1 MKKLAIITALVATT
15 ITHSANASENSKKQ
29 QQTGVVSGAFIGA
42 AAGGPI
48 GFILGAAFG
57 GLLGDNVA
65 QHEENKQ
72 LSSKL
77 SNAEFEQVTLKQ
89 EITALQSQVSS
100 NTTDASFNGS
110 ELLQMDVLFHTAA
123 ADLDDLDRERI
134 EQLADFLKK
143 YPDLSIKL
151 DGFADPR
158 GDEEKNKAL
167 SMQRIESVKA
177 TLTENGVNPER
188 IIATAHG
195 EQANTAPEG
204 DLDAYALER
213 RVSIRFMP
221 GDTVTE
227 LAEK

>member
-1 MKKLAIITALVATT
+1 MKKLAIISALV
-15 ITHSANASENSKKQ
+15 ITAVSHTAPANAESHKE
-29 QQTGVVSGAFIGA
+29 QQTGAVSGAFIGA

-57 GLLGDNVA
+57 GLIGDNVA
-65 QHEENKQ
+65 SKKENEQLTAKVEEAEVYQSQ
-72 LSSKL
+72 LQL
-77 SNAEFEQVTLKQ
+77 EVEN
-89 EITALQSQVSS
+89 LQSQVS
-100 NTTDASFNGS
+100 TTSDTSFNDS

-123 ADLDDLDRERI
+123 ADLDDLDRERVT
-134 EQLADFLKK
+134 QLASFLKK

-158 GDEEKNKAL
+158 GNADKNKAL
-167 SMQRIESVKA
+167 SMERINSVK
-177 TLTENGVNPER
+177 TMLTENGVNPER

-195 EQANTAPEG
+195 ETANAAPEG

-213 RVSIRFMP
+213 RVSIRFLP
-221 GDTVTE
+221 KEVSTE